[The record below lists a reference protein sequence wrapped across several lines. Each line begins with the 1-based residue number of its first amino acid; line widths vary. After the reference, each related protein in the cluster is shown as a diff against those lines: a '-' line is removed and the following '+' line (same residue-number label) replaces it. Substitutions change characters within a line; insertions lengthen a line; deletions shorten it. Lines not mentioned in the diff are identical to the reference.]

1 MVWVGVTVLTR
12 RPDLVVKDS
21 PNFVDALKIWH
32 PLIFSRQSTP
42 RSIKRFMN
50 RIRYLAMRQ
59 RSVTEGESSW
69 WRRLVRSSTIGKEV
83 STEVAAPPAAIAVEP
98 IPDEAL
104 VALAAIEHFSKS
116 VFGDSA
122 PGADW
127 PPKKIRS
134 TDSAVTYTYHPDL
147 QNLLTTARAEHE
159 KRFGNFDVLK
169 YRDRFN
175 EMAASVEV
183 R

>member
-1 MVWVGVTVLTR
+1 MIWFGATILRR

-21 PNFVDALKIWH
+21 PNFMDALKIWH

-59 RSVTEGESSW
+59 RAVTEGERSW
-69 WRRLVRSSTIGKEV
+69 WRRLMLSALPAELPP
-83 STEVAAPPAAIAVEP
+83 EAAASAAENAVEP

-122 PGADW
+122 PSADW

-134 TDSAVTYTYHPDL
+134 TDSVVTYTYHPDL

-169 YRDRFN
+169 YRDRFV